1 MAAAASA
8 RTRRASQRRAART
21 GAVGRVRW
29 DRVGRIALL
38 AVLGGILILYASPA
52 KHWIEQ
58 SGTRA
63 AQRDELSRLNTEN
76 VRLKRKVRAFSDPGS
91 LEQEARRLGMVKRGE
106 RSYVIENPPKR

>member
-1 MAAAASA
+1 M
-8 RTRRASQRRAART
+8 
-21 GAVGRVRW
+21 
-29 DRVGRIALL
+29 
-38 AVLGGILILYASPA
+38 LGGILLLYASPA

-63 AQRDELSRLNTEN
+63 AQRDELSRLNAEN
-76 VRLKRKVRAFSDPGS
+76 ARLKGKVRAFSDLSS